1 MEQYLDIL
9 RHIRENGKP
18 SPDRTGTGRT
28 RIFGSMQRYNL
39 QDGFP
44 ILTSKQTMFKGAI
57 AELLWFLEGSTNV
70 NRLKEIAGGNLKFWD
85 RWATE
90 TGDLGPIYGTQ
101 WTRFSS
107 IVHDGNGEAHF
118 KKINQIDE
126 LIKNLNERPFS
137 ARHIVTA
144 WNPADLPDESKSPQE
159 NVRDGKMALAACHCL
174 FQFFVAEADG
184 DSRLRHLSAMYP
196 NGLEIS
202 DRQYDLSN
210 EPGLHRL
217 CDDYQVPKLQLSCL
231 LFQRSSD
238 KFVGEPVNI
247 VSYSLLTHMVAQV
260 TGMIVGDFVHMG
272 GDVHIYHDQLEGV
285 DELLSRTPGKLPKLK
300 LNQGVKSL
308 KDFKMEDFEL
318 VGYDPQPAIAA
329 PVSV

>member
-1 MEQYLDIL
+1 MQQYLEIL
-9 RHIRENGKP
+9 RRIREDGKS

-28 RIFGSMQRYNL
+28 RIFGTMQRYNL

-57 AELLWFLEGSTNV
+57 AELLWFLEGSTNI
-70 NRLKEIAGGNLKFWD
+70 NRLKEIAGTDLKFWD

-90 TGDLGPIYGTQ
+90 SGDLGPIYGAQ
-101 WTRFSS
+101 WSRFSGIS
-107 IVHDGNGEAHF
+107 HDENGEAHY
-118 KKINQIDE
+118 KTINQIDQLVE
-126 LIKNLNERPFS
+126 NLKKFPYS
-137 ARHIVTA
+137 ARHVITA
-144 WNPADLPDESKSPQE
+144 WNPAQLPDESISPQA
-159 NVRDGKMALAACHCL
+159 NVKEGKMALAACHCL

-184 DSRLRHLSAMYP
+184 DSRLRQLSEMNP

-202 DRQYDLSN
+202 DKQYDLSN
-210 EPGLHRL
+210 EAGIHRL
-217 CDDYQVPKLQLSCL
+217 CDDFGVPKLQLSCL

-247 VSYSLLTHMVAQV
+247 VSYSLLTHMIAQV

-272 GDVHIYHDQLEGV
+272 GDVHIYNDHHEVV
-285 DELLSRTPGKLPKLK
+285 DELLTRSPGKLPKLK
-300 LNQGVKSL
+300 LNQGVKAL

-318 VGYDPQPAIAA
+318 VGYAPQPAIPA